1 VPWKRWYS
9 WLVLQVVT
17 SFPWRTCNYQTPGI
31 ARPWSQEVNLN
42 DLLAK
47 AKEPWP
53 YYDLSIKAVCLSA
66 LHLEGNIAC
75 RPGFQAPPGSIAA
88 RPIPHSHPE
97 SPTPRHLLLVNPR
110 GSPSLEPK
118 RQKRLSHVVCVAL
131 RREKG

>member
-1 VPWKRWYS
+1 MEN
-9 WLVLQVVT
+9 LQL
-17 SFPWRTCNYQTPGI
+17 SDAWHRQ
-31 ARPWSQEVNLN
+31 AWSQEVNLN

-53 YYDLSIKAVCLSA
+53 YYDLSIKAVVFLRFTLRA
-66 LHLEGNIAC
+66 NIAC

-88 RPIPHSHPE
+88 RPIPHSPSRVAYSQAPSSCQ
-97 SPTPRHLLLVNPR
+97 SPAGALAWK
-110 GSPSLEPK
+110 PK